1 MGRIRPLTSQQNY
14 LIFTIII
21 MTKNNHIFKSIIV
34 PKSETDLGY
43 YLARALLKAMGIFQ
57 KTN

>member
-1 MGRIRPLTSQQNY
+1 
-14 LIFTIII
+14 

-34 PKSETDLGY
+34 PKAETDLGY